1 MKSGEDENSPKVIP
15 TIYLED
21 LYENYKVLFEEAAND
36 SSMSNEDANAYAM
49 KTTIAKIAEMCL
61 KSKQK
66 VLSGGLEDMDFC
78 RFFREN
84 HDKIIVRLV
93 NRNYSQAYLA
103 ECPHRDFLNDF
114 ALVYGYFDKFCSDF
128 GFIRI
133 TNSLME
139 RIGFDEEKL
148 YQLAMENTPLVTPFV
163 IKPMSSVLGEL
174 MLDEEVE
181 VEGFED
187 TAELLDKEGM
197 AVATNKGMHLGAN
210 VMHFF
215 KELAPL
221 AQRYKSGLYILP
233 SSIHECVIIPC
244 EEEVGSMKF
253 KENVICFKRMVTE
266 INKTQVRET
275 ERLSDNVFFFDKDRQ
290 EVVQLTGVGAL
301 M

>member
-1 MKSGEDENSPKVIP
+1 MYTFEFFLDEVIERIKKELSNAGDCVEVCTERVAKINTVLTGLLVSVKSGEDENSPKVIP

-139 RIGFDEEKL
+139 RIG
-148 YQLAMENTPLVTPFV
+148 
-163 IKPMSSVLGEL
+163 
-174 MLDEEVE
+174 
-181 VEGFED
+181 
-187 TAELLDKEGM
+187 
-197 AVATNKGMHLGAN
+197 
-210 VMHFF
+210 
-215 KELAPL
+215 
-221 AQRYKSGLYILP
+221 
-233 SSIHECVIIPC
+233 
-244 EEEVGSMKF
+244 
-253 KENVICFKRMVTE
+253 
-266 INKTQVRET
+266 
-275 ERLSDNVFFFDKDRQ
+275 
-290 EVVQLTGVGAL
+290 
-301 M
+301 